1 MQVLQPAVAQLLQ
14 YQSLV
19 FIAASQASLFPAWQR
34 SRMDQQ
40 ALREFVLEYASELK
54 DLTFN
59 SKTLINTLTMLAGDN
74 LDAASSVAAAI
85 DQHILTVSSISCF
98 YEFTRSV
105 TSFNASIALKRWRLP
120 MSSSLTWHAVCPC
133 PQAVCPVPDGQHSEE
148 YWLAL
153 HHTLCRKHSRGK
165 PYYHLCVL
173 CDCHWEFC
181 RKPQKAKKQT
191 HATS

>member
-1 MQVLQPAVAQLLQ
+1 
-14 YQSLV
+14 
-19 FIAASQASLFPAWQR
+19 
-34 SRMDQQ
+34 MDQQ

-105 TSFNASIALKRWRLP
+105 TSFI
-120 MSSSLTWHAVCPC
+120 
-133 PQAVCPVPDGQHSEE
+133 
-148 YWLAL
+148 
-153 HHTLCRKHSRGK
+153 
-165 PYYHLCVL
+165 
-173 CDCHWEFC
+173 
-181 RKPQKAKKQT
+181 
-191 HATS
+191 